1 MSYLFRPP
9 PPQRI
14 LHKLRRRP
22 WSDPPAI
29 VPARNYDFVASPSIP
44 TLDLTH
50 SRADSAP
57 VATYFDSSGV
67 LQTASAGTPRFDN
80 QYVGTGWRPRGAL
93 WEESKQNV
101 WPYNLDVS
109 AGVTAGPTAIGNAT
123 LGNKITAPDGT
134 ASSMCQL
141 IEDTTVSAN
150 GHYIFQQVDKTPSA
164 AVTATVS
171 AFIKDAGR
179 ACMFYMQ
186 NVTGASG
193 AKVVFDARTGVVTST
208 LVFGAWTLS
217 KYKIV
222 PIGNGEYIAEVS
234 FITDTA
240 ADSVYYFGFYTTIYG
255 TTTTLYT
262 GDGTS
267 GFHIWGINNELGLN
281 RTSLIKNPGA
291 TLNTRPA
298 DILTLAGSP
307 LTVMQGATLSVLIE
321 AELNLNNPATNPVIL
336 SDGTEQ
342 YQLFVDN
349 AAPDQGVDLWETSA
363 VRASAVA
370 TFGGWSTTGRV
381 FYAQDGSGHAI
392 SMNGGSTATS
402 TYVPVVARTSVQI
415 GSPPISIATQ
425 YATGWYKRLAFYTTR
440 PTNAQMQAL
449 SGVGVPTQIGGTS
462 YLGTV
467 SFNLSPA
474 VGTSTGTTKTTTAT
488 ATLSFANAMA
498 AVGGISY
505 QNAITL
511 ALTTGNS
518 ASATLV
524 ASVTAAL
531 AVSNAITTTGLL
543 NLTGQ
548 ASLAVHPVITPASFN
563 LMNVSATLGFSSAIA
578 ALGSISY
585 TASMSLA
592 VAMATAAVGSLS
604 VNLSASLAVTTGL
617 SASAVNTMLGS
628 ASLALNAGLAA
639 SSTRITTNTV
649 TLDASFAIAAAGT
662 ENINASAALATAL
675 GLSATGAT
683 SMNLSASL
691 AAALGLSAS
700 ATETLTATMSLA
712 ITTGLSA
719 IGTKTYSDAISFA
732 VHPAL
737 AAVGQE
743 VLSLSATLNFSPALA
758 AAAKTVINA
767 SASLNVHPDVAAS
780 TGGLTFDF
788 LTFAVTTSLVANAAL
803 NLTGRGTLAASFT
816 SSAQAQETISA
827 AATLAAAF
835 GLSASIGGTSYTDA
849 LTLAVTAALSASVK
863 MDAQA
868 QAQLAATVTQLVQS
882 TDVMQAAVSL
892 AASMATAAI
901 GALSFSASAAFSTS
915 VQTSASGALTVLG
928 SIALGANQQIGGT
941 VSAELRPQLSFS
953 ATFTSETAD
962 LLTVNEAINLATQV
976 ALSVI
981 LDTGFP
987 AVEMISARGVWQGEV
1002 DLAGIFEAMAPLGGL
1017 YDLSPK
1023 LAGVYDLNPSLLG
1036 VVQLTIETG

>member
-29 VPARNYDFVASPSIP
+29 VPARNYDFLGSPSIP

-67 LQTASAGTPRFDN
+67 LQTAAAGAPRFDN
-80 QYVGTGWRPRGAL
+80 QYVGTGWRPRGL
-93 WEESKQNV
+93 LLERSSKNLFQ
-101 WPYNLDVS
+101 YNLDLS
-109 AGVTAGPTAIGNAT
+109 TGVTAAAT
-123 LGNKITAPDGT
+123 TLTGGILGSKITAPDGT
-134 ASSMCQL
+134 ATSMCL
-141 IEDTTVSAN
+141 FTEDTSTGAHAITQIVSKGAAGSAAINVTVSAILKDN
-150 GHYIFQQVDKTPSA
+150 GRGCLIYVQNIA
-164 AVTATVS
+164 GTAGAYASFDVL
-171 AFIKDAGR
+171 
-179 ACMFYMQ
+179 
-186 NVTGASG
+186 TGTIVPAQ
-193 AKVVFDARTGVVTST
+193 
-208 LVFGAWTLS
+208 FGATGWAWKS
-217 KYKIV
+217 NKIT
-222 PIGNGEYIAEVS
+222 PIGNGEFIIQLS
-234 FITDTA
+234 FLTDA
-240 ADSVYYFGFYTTIYG
+240 NDSTFWLGFYGDSTHTG
-255 TTTTLYT
+255 TTSYA
-262 GDGTS
+262 GNGTS
-267 GFHIWGINNELGLN
+267 GFYLWGVNVEQGLN
-281 RTSLIKNPGA
+281 RTSLIKNSGA

-298 DILTLAGSP
+298 DIVTLAGSP

-321 AELNLNNPATNPVIL
+321 AELNLDDPTTNPVIL
-336 SDGTEQ
+336 SDGTEE
-342 YQLFVDN
+342 YQLFVDV
-349 AAPDQGVDLWETSA
+349 ATPDQAVSLWETDA
-363 VRASAVA
+363 IRASAVA

-392 SMNGGSTATS
+392 SMNGGPTATS

-425 YATGWYKRLAFYTTR
+425 HATGWYKRLAFYTTR
-440 PTNAQMQAL
+440 PTNAQIQAL

-467 SFNLSPA
+467 SFGVSPA
-474 VGTSTGTTKTTTAT
+474 VGTTTGTTKTTTAA

-498 AVGGISY
+498 AIGGISY
-505 QNAITL
+505 QSSITL

-518 ASATLV
+518 ASAVLV
-524 ASVTAAL
+524 ASASAAL

-592 VAMATAAVGSLS
+592 VAMATAAVASLTF
-604 VNLSASLAVTTGL
+604 NLSASLAVTTGL
-617 SASAVNTMLGS
+617 SASAINTMLGS
-628 ASLALNAGLAA
+628 ASLAVSAGLAA
-639 SSTRITTNTV
+639 SSTRITTNAV
-649 TLDASFAIAAAGT
+649 TLAASFAIAAAGT

-675 GLSATGAT
+675 SLSATGAT
-683 SMNLSASL
+683 SMSLSASL
-691 AAALGLSAS
+691 AAAFGLSAT

-712 ITTGLSA
+712 IATGLSA
-719 IGTKTYSDAISFA
+719 IGSKSYTDSISFA

-788 LTFAVTTSLVANAAL
+788 LTFAVTTSVVANAAL

-816 SSAQAQETISA
+816 SSAQAQETINA
-827 AATLAAAF
+827 AATLVAAF

-928 SIALGANQQIGGT
+928 SIGLGANQQIGGT